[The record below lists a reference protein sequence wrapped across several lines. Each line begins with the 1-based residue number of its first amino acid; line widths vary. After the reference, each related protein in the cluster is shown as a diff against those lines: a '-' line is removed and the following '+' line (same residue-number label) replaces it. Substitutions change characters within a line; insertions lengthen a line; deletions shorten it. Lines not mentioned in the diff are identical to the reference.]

1 MNLFDE
7 KLRQLAAEEKIKMPA
22 SVQEKIDATL
32 SALPRTKPFPQKH
45 RRSRPHI
52 ALAAA
57 CIAFVLLFV
66 MPNVSVAYAQSME
79 KIPIIGNLIH
89 VFTIRNYFYSDPTHE
104 MDVEVPNIS
113 DDTNGTAADYIN
125 QDVDALTQKLVDQF
139 YREVE
144 GFGAEGHS
152 SLYTDYVVQT
162 NTPRWFTLKF
172 SVHTVAGSS
181 SNYFKY
187 YHIDR
192 ASGEIIQLSDLFNT
206 SDFNKIIAE
215 NIKEQMRQRMAE
227 DSKQVYFMKTAGF
240 GFEFADVDPA
250 HNFYF
255 NDAGQLVIPFD
266 KYEVAP
272 GSMGCP
278 EFIIEKD
285 VIHDI
290 LKDEYRD
297 IFS

>member
-1 MNLFDE
+1 MNQFDRE
-7 KLRQLAAEEKIKMPA
+7 LRQMAAKEKIVMPV
-22 SVQEKIDATL
+22 SVQEKVEATL
-32 SALPRTKPFPQKH
+32 STLPRIEKAPQKQF
-45 RRSRPHI
+45 SPRPKI
-52 ALAAA
+52 AVAAA
-57 CIAFVLLFV
+57 CLAFVLLFV

-79 KIPIIGNLIH
+79 KIPIIGDLIH
-89 VFTIRNYFYSDPTHE
+89 VVTIRNYFYSDRNHE
-104 MDVEVPNIS
+104 LDVDVPNIS
-113 DDTNGTAADYIN
+113 NSTDGSAAEHIN

-139 YREVE
+139 YSEVK
-144 GFGAEGHS
+144 GIGAEGHS

-162 NTPRWFTLKF
+162 NTPRWFTLKL
-172 SVHTVAGSS
+172 SVHIVAGSGTS
-181 SNYFKY
+181 YFKY

-192 ASGEIIQLSDLFNT
+192 ASGEIIQLSDLFT
-206 SDFNKIIAE
+206 TPDFNKIITE

-240 GFEFADVDPA
+240 GFEFANVDPA

-255 NDAGQLVIPFD
+255 NDAGDLVIPFD

-278 EFIIEKD
+278 EFVIEKD

-290 LKDEYRD
+290 LKDEYKD

>member
-1 MNLFDE
+1 MNQFDKE
-7 KLRQLAAEEKIKMPA
+7 LRQMAAKEKIVMPV
-22 SVQEKIDATL
+22 SVQGKVEAAL
-32 SALPRTKPFPQKH
+32 STLPRTEKAPQKQF
-45 RRSRPHI
+45 SARPRI
-52 ALAAA
+52 AMAAA
-57 CIAFVLLFV
+57 CIAFLLIFV

-79 KIPIIGNLIH
+79 KIPIIGDLIH
-89 VFTIRNYFYSDPTHE
+89 VVTIRNYFYSDRNHE
-104 MDVEVPNIS
+104 MDVDVPNIS
-113 DDTNGTAADYIN
+113 NSTDGSAADHIN

-139 YREVE
+139 YSEVE
-144 GFGAEGHS
+144 GIGAEGHS
-152 SLYTDYVVQT
+152 AIYTDYTVQT
-162 NTPRWFTLKF
+162 NTPRWFTLKL
-172 SVHTVAGSS
+172 SVHMVAGSS

-192 ASGEIIQLSDLFNT
+192 ASGEIIQLSDLFT
-206 SDFNKIIAE
+206 TPDFNKIITE

-227 DSKQVYFMKTAGF
+227 DDKQVYFMKTVAP
-240 GFEFADVDPA
+240 GFEFVDIDPA

-255 NDAGQLVIPFD
+255 DDAGDLVIPFD

-278 EFIIEKD
+278 EFVIEKD

-290 LKDEYRD
+290 LKDEYKD

>member
-1 MNLFDE
+1 MNQFDRE
-7 KLRQLAAEEKIKMPA
+7 LRQMAAKEKIVMPV
-22 SVQEKIDATL
+22 SVQEKVEATL
-32 SALPRTKPFPQKH
+32 STLPRIEKAPQKQF
-45 RRSRPHI
+45 SPRPKI
-52 ALAAA
+52 AVAAA
-57 CIAFVLLFV
+57 CLAFVLLFV

-79 KIPIIGNLIH
+79 KIPIIGDLIH
-89 VFTIRNYFYSDPTHE
+89 VVTIRNYFYSDRNHE
-104 MDVEVPNIS
+104 LDVDVPNIFNS
-113 DDTNGTAADYIN
+113 TDGSAAEHIN

-139 YREVE
+139 YSEVK
-144 GFGAEGHS
+144 GIGAEGHS

-162 NTPRWFTLKF
+162 NTPRWFTLKL
-172 SVHTVAGSS
+172 SVHIVAGSGTS
-181 SNYFKY
+181 YFKY

-192 ASGEIIQLSDLFNT
+192 ASGEIIQLSDLFT
-206 SDFNKIIAE
+206 TPDFNKIITE

-240 GFEFADVDPA
+240 GFEFANVDPA

-255 NDAGQLVIPFD
+255 NDAGDLVIPFD

-278 EFIIEKD
+278 EFVIEKD

-290 LKDEYRD
+290 LKDEYKD

>member
-1 MNLFDE
+1 MNQFDRE
-7 KLRQLAAEEKIKMPA
+7 LRQMAAKEKIVMPV
-22 SVQEKIDATL
+22 SVQEKVEATL
-32 SALPRTKPFPQKH
+32 STLPRIEKAPQKQF
-45 RRSRPHI
+45 RPRPKI
-52 ALAAA
+52 AVAAA
-57 CIAFVLLFV
+57 CLAFVLLFV

-79 KIPIIGNLIH
+79 KIPIIGDLIH
-89 VFTIRNYFYSDPTHE
+89 VVTIRNYFYSDRNHE
-104 MDVEVPNIS
+104 LDVDVPNIS
-113 DDTNGTAADYIN
+113 NSTDGSAAEHIN

-139 YREVE
+139 YSEVK
-144 GFGAEGHS
+144 GIGAEGHS

-162 NTPRWFTLKF
+162 NTPRWFTLKL
-172 SVHTVAGSS
+172 SVHIVAGSGTS
-181 SNYFKY
+181 YFKY

-192 ASGEIIQLSDLFNT
+192 ASGEIIQLSDLFT
-206 SDFNKIIAE
+206 TPDFNKIITE

-240 GFEFADVDPA
+240 GFEFANVDPA

-255 NDAGQLVIPFD
+255 NDDGDLVIPFD

-278 EFIIEKD
+278 EFVIEKD

-290 LKDEYRD
+290 LKDEYKD

>member
-1 MNLFDE
+1 MNQFDRE
-7 KLRQLAAEEKIKMPA
+7 LRQMAAKEKIVMPV
-22 SVQEKIDATL
+22 SVQEKVEATL
-32 SALPRTKPFPQKH
+32 STLPRIEKAPQKQF
-45 RRSRPHI
+45 RPRPKI
-52 ALAAA
+52 AVAAA
-57 CIAFVLLFV
+57 CLAFVLLFV

-79 KIPIIGNLIH
+79 KIPIIGDLIH
-89 VFTIRNYFYSDPTHE
+89 VVTIRNYFYSDRNHE
-104 MDVEVPNIS
+104 LDVDVPNIS
-113 DDTNGTAADYIN
+113 NSTDGSAAEHIN

-139 YREVE
+139 YSEVK
-144 GFGAEGHS
+144 GIGAEGHS

-162 NTPRWFTLKF
+162 NTPRWFTLKL
-172 SVHTVAGSS
+172 SVHIVAGSGTS
-181 SNYFKY
+181 YFKY

-192 ASGEIIQLSDLFNT
+192 ASGEIIQLSDLFT
-206 SDFNKIIAE
+206 TPDFNKIITE

-240 GFEFADVDPA
+240 GFEFANVDPA

-255 NDAGQLVIPFD
+255 NDAGDLVIPFD

-278 EFIIEKD
+278 EFVIEKD

-290 LKDEYRD
+290 LKNEYKD

>member
-1 MNLFDE
+1 MNQFDRE
-7 KLRQLAAEEKIKMPA
+7 LRQMAAKEKIVMPV
-22 SVQEKIDATL
+22 SVQEKVEATL
-32 SALPRTKPFPQKH
+32 STLPRIEKAPQKQF
-45 RRSRPHI
+45 RPRPKI
-52 ALAAA
+52 AVAAA
-57 CIAFVLLFV
+57 CLAFVLLFV

-79 KIPIIGNLIH
+79 KIPIIGDLIH
-89 VFTIRNYFYSDPTHE
+89 VVTIRNYFYSDRNHE
-104 MDVEVPNIS
+104 LDVDVPNIS
-113 DDTNGTAADYIN
+113 NSTDGSAAEHIN

-139 YREVE
+139 YSEVK
-144 GFGAEGHS
+144 GIGAEGHS

-162 NTPRWFTLKF
+162 NTPRWFTLKL
-172 SVHTVAGSS
+172 SVHIVAGSGTS
-181 SNYFKY
+181 YFKY

-192 ASGEIIQLSDLFNT
+192 ASGEIIQLSDLFT
-206 SDFNKIIAE
+206 TPDFNKIITE

-240 GFEFADVDPA
+240 GFEFANVDPA

-255 NDAGQLVIPFD
+255 NDAGDLVIPFD

-278 EFIIEKD
+278 EFVIEKD

-290 LKDEYRD
+290 LKDEYKD